1 MKKLLL
7 YVLMFS
13 VLASCSVFVRQ
24 NNKYAADYQA
34 MDDKELAEKYL
45 TLSVNQK
52 LDFSYVRKNEAYF
65 SSGNNDTFQILVF
78 SGEGFVY
85 HSQLMPISMLSKPF
99 AMQKLIKNGIVSI
112 DRTVFKRETVAA
124 HPGSVYSIIEE
135 GIVKNDTIF
144 MQKRYQTKGFR
155 NESTLSHELVLL
167 PKVKVMTLGDDIF
180 IESKG

>member
-1 MKKLLL
+1 
-7 YVLMFS
+7 
-13 VLASCSVFVRQ
+13 
-24 NNKYAADYQA
+24 
-34 MDDKELAEKYL
+34 
-45 TLSVNQK
+45 
-52 LDFSYVRKNEAYF
+52 
-65 SSGNNDTFQILVF
+65 
-78 SGEGFVY
+78 
-85 HSQLMPISMLSKPF
+85 
-99 AMQKLIKNGIVSI
+99 
-112 DRTVFKRETVAA
+112 ETVAA